1 MSAELYSTIKIIF
14 SLLDSSLTEADE
26 KRVGKM
32 VYERARLE
40 LRREVLMG
48 NYPYLV
54 FADYK
59 YFITWISLLFSSIIW
74 RRRRIMGER
83 L

>member
-48 NYPYLV
+48 ENKNHLQYNLNN
-54 FADYK
+54 AEN
-59 YFITWISLLFSSIIW
+59 T
-74 RRRRIMGER
+74 
-83 L
+83 